1 MTKRTVRPLIQE
13 GELVLID
20 EVRKEELQR
29 RLNRIEGQVRGLKG
43 MVSEGRACI
52 DILQQL
58 ASVQEAL
65 RGVGKVMVRNYLE
78 RCVTSAIRSGDSE
91 EAERVYE
98 EVTDMIYKYTR

>member
-1 MTKRTVRPLIQE
+1 MAKRTGRPLIQAS
-13 GELVLID
+13 ELVLID
-20 EVRKEELQR
+20 DVRKEELQR

-43 MVSEGRACI
+43 MIGEGRACME
-52 DILQQL
+52 ILQQL

-65 RGVGKVMVRNYLE
+65 RGVGKIVVRNYLE
-78 RCVTSAIRSGDSE
+78 RCATNAIRSGDSE